1 MTHHD
6 VQHAVA
12 TQKSPK
18 KAASSAWF
26 FKTGPGDYGEGD
38 QFAGLSVPQSRTIA
52 THFRDLPLSE
62 VSALLDS
69 PIHEERLIALLIL
82 VAQYKRA
89 DESTQTAIKTLYL
102 SKTDR
107 INNWDLVDTSA
118 DKIVGE
124 WVHTHQQPEVLTRL
138 AVSKSIWERR
148 IAILSTFAYL
158 RVGDAKPTQE
168 IADLLL
174 HDREDLI
181 HKAVGWLLREMG
193 KRISKDVLT
202 TYLAS
207 RYKTMP
213 RTMLR
218 YAIEH
223 YSATERTAYL
233 RGTV

>member
-1 MTHHD
+1 MTHRD
-6 VQHAVA
+6 VHVAVEQIA
-12 TQKSPK
+12 DPA
-18 KAASSAWF
+18 KAKSSAWF
-26 FKTGPGDYGEGD
+26 FKTGPGQYGAGD

-62 VSALLDS
+62 VSRLLES
-69 PIHEERLIALLIL
+69 PVHEERLIALLIM
-82 VAQYKRA
+82 VDQYQRA
-89 DESTQTAIKTLYL
+89 DVPQQTAIKTLYL
-102 SKTDR
+102 SKTNR
-107 INNWDLVDTSA
+107 INNWDLVDISA
-118 DKIVGE
+118 DKIVGK
-124 WVHTHQQPEVLTRL
+124 WVRTHQQFEVLLGL
-138 AVSKSIWERR
+138 AASRSLWERR

-158 RVGDAKPTQE
+158 RGGDATPTQQ

-193 KRISKDVLT
+193 KRVSKDVLT

-223 YSATERTAYL
+223 YSAKERLAYL